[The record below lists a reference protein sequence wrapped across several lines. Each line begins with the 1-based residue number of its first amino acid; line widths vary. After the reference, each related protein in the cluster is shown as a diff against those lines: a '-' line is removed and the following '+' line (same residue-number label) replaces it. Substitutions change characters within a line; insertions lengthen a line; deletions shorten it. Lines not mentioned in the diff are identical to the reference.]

1 MLFCIE
7 RKLVLVISVH
17 ADDCLALGE
26 IVYHRPLG
34 MARWIAWSF
43 CLTHTIEQIHG
54 SFLRQL
60 VAVLFQN
67 EFHHVVAGL
76 AVVREFRTFI

>member
-1 MLFCIE
+1 MVALRWE
-7 RKLVLVISVH
+7 RLYTTDHWVWLV
-17 ADDCLALGE
+17 G
-26 IVYHRPLG
+26 
-34 MARWIAWSF
+34 IAWSF

-60 VAVLFQN
+60 VTVLLDD